1 MICFSKVR
9 HYLPAS
15 ISLLLGALAITS
27 VPANAYDHAGLAR
40 DALEHHIR
48 PSYKAFDTSAAGLSA
63 AATAVCDAPSTK
75 GLVRARAAFKDA
87 ALSWARIEHVRFGPI
102 SDEQRHD
109 RLLYWPDPKGI
120 VRKQVAAVIET
131 ADETAFD
138 NRLATKS
145 IVLQGFSALD
155 VVLYGPGSETLET
168 ERAKDT
174 PRCRYLTSLTVNIA
188 SIARAASAG
197 WSVGGAY
204 EKIWLQPGDGNTT
217 YLTPKETTQ
226 ALLQAYAVGVE
237 LVRDQRLTGQLGL
250 QKVGTKALQP
260 MLPNSGLA
268 LAFMQANLEGLR
280 SLLSEGGFIAH
291 QTEPPTTNPKA
302 QGMTALGG
310 IKDELSR
317 AIAAA
322 ASAAKMSA
330 TPFKD
335 DAAREK
341 LISMGFPL
349 KNAFRTGS
357 QTIAEQA
364 SITMGFNALDGD

>member
-9 HYLPAS
+9 RYLPATL
-15 ISLLLGALAITS
+15 SLLLGAFVITS

-40 DALEHHIR
+40 EALEHHIR
-48 PSYKAFDTSAAGLSA
+48 PGYTAFDTSAAGLSSAVA
-63 AATAVCDAPSTK
+63 ALCAAPSIDE
-75 GLVRARAAFKDA
+75 LARARAAFKDA
-87 ALSWARIEHVRFGPI
+87 ALSWARIEHLRFGPI
-102 SDEQRHD
+102 ADEQRHD
-109 RLLYWPDPKGI
+109 RLLFWPDPKGV
-120 VRKQVAAVIET
+120 VRKQVAAVIES

-145 IVLQGFSALD
+145 VALQGFSALD

-168 ERAKDT
+168 AGAKDT
-174 PRCRYLTSLTVNIA
+174 PLCRYATSLSANIA
-188 SIARAASAG
+188 SIAKATSAAWSAD
-197 WSVGGAY
+197 SAY
-204 EKIWLQPGDGNTT
+204 EKLWLQPGDGNTV
-217 YLTPKETTQ
+217 YLSPKETTQ
-226 ALLQAYAVGVE
+226 ALLQAYALGVE
-237 LVRDQRLTGQLGL
+237 QVRDQRLTGQLGL
-250 QKVGTKALQP
+250 QKVGTKAMEP

-268 LAFMQANLEGLR
+268 LAFLQANIEGLR
-280 SLLSEGGFIAH
+280 GLLSEGGFIAH
-291 QTEPPTTNPKA
+291 QTEPPTTDLNA
-302 QGMTALGG
+302 QVMTVLGS

-317 AIAAA
+317 AIDAA

-349 KNAFRTGS
+349 KNAYQTGG

-364 SITMGFNALDGD
+364 NITMGFNALDGD